1 MIIGQV
7 DYRHKGIDDLAP
19 ELLALQAAAPEAIQ
33 PEENLITLQPDV
45 AQLFQFDGP
54 LQILGLG
61 LQIQKPLLCGRGDD
75 SGFDGLHHIVGGL
88 LGFLQF
94 GGQGGKLRRGR
105 LPLLIFHH
113 GIRDPLHHV
122 RPEDVVQSGFHD
134 HTLDPL
140 AGHVGLFA
148 SPLPPPLLAAVVVMQ
163 FAALPGAGE
172 TDHVGPAVGALQL
185 PGQQVVPA
193 VLVTAPDA
201 AICFQP
207 LIRRPKGALID
218 ESGHP
223 ALDAGVREMIHPD
236 IGLVHQQPEAALV
249 PPPAPA
255 GFQPPAV
262 QVVGNVHKGHP
273 RRSLAEDLPHH
284 LGVCFMDGKAAI
296 RPLAVPERDGARIH
310 LALLGVVFH
319 APANILSEGCAVI
332 FGRPLQHGFQQNP
345 LWAIRD
351 RLLCI
356 EDPHPGFLQ
365 PEFIGRRIVPVTGK
379 AVNLPADHISPVA
392 MGGIL
397 QHLLE
402 LGAVIGS
409 SRQMPICVDLHHPE
423 IILPGKNLAVRHLL
437 LDGTVPLVMGRVP
450 SVDHGILHIRLKHGR
465 FLFCTHSE
473 QPPAAHRGR
482 LFYLDMRASA
492 ILTYFFAEM
501 FPARNSCLHRSIS
514 ACASSSAALLPL
526 RLTFGQSSS
535 IPSSEARR

>member
-7 DYRHKGIDDLAP
+7 DHRHKGINDLAP

-88 LGFLQF
+88 LVFLQF

-122 RPEDVVQSGFHD
+122 RPEDVVQSSLHD
-134 HTLDPL
+134 NPLNPL

-172 TDHVGPAVGALQL
+172 ADHVGPAVGALQL

-249 PPPAPA
+249 PSPAPA

-296 RPLAVPERDGARIH
+296 RPLAVPERDGAGVH
-310 LALLGVVFH
+310 LALLGVELH
-319 APANILSEGCAVI
+319 TPANILGEGCAVI
-332 FGRPLQHGFQQNP
+332 FSRPLQHGFQQNP
-345 LWAIRD
+345 LRAVRD
-351 RLLCI
+351 GLLCI

-379 AVNLPADHISPVA
+379 AVNLPADHISPMA
-392 MGGIL
+392 MGGVL

-409 SRQMPICVDLHHPE
+409 ARQMPIGVDLHHPE
-423 IILPGKNLAVRHLL
+423 VVLPGKNLAVRHLL
-437 LDGTVPLVMGRVP
+437 LDRTVPLVMRRVP

-465 FLFCTHSE
+465 FLFCAHSE

-482 LFYLDMRASA
+482 LF
-492 ILTYFFAEM
+492 IL
-501 FPARNSCLHRSIS
+501 R
-514 ACASSSAALLPL
+514 
-526 RLTFGQSSS
+526 
-535 IPSSEARR
+535 

>member
-1 MIIGQV
+1 MTLCELFGQFASRRLRVHDEVEVGLGVRTSRIIESNPQVIIGQV
-7 DYRHKGIDDLAP
+7 DHRHKGINDLAP

-61 LQIQKPLLCGRGDD
+61 FQIQKPLLCGRGDD
-75 SGFDGLHHIVGGL
+75 SGFDGLHHIVGCL
-88 LGFLQF
+88 LVFLQF
-94 GGQGGKLRRGR
+94 GGHGCKLRRGR

-122 RPEDVVQSGFHD
+122 RPEDVVQSGLHD

-140 AGHVGLFA
+140 AGHVRLFA

-172 TDHVGPAVGALQL
+172 ADHVGPAVGALQL

-201 AICFQP
+201 AVCFQP

-223 ALDAGVREMIHPD
+223 AIDAGVREMIHPD

-255 GFQPPAV
+255 GFQSPAV
-262 QVVGNVHKGHP
+262 QIVGDIHKGHP
-273 RRSLAEDLPHH
+273 RRSLSEDLPHD
-284 LGVCFMDGKAAI
+284 LGVCFMDCKAAI
-296 RPLAVPERDGARIH
+296 RPLAVPERDGAGVH
-310 LALLGVVFH
+310 LALLGVELH
-319 APANILSEGCAVI
+319 TPANILGEGCAVI
-332 FGRPLQHGFQQNP
+332 FSRPLQHGFQQNP
-345 LWAIRD
+345 LRAVRD
-351 RLLCI
+351 GLLCI

-379 AVNLPADHISPVA
+379 AVNLPADHISPMA
-392 MGGIL
+392 MGGVL

-402 LGAVIGS
+402 LGPVIGS
-409 SRQMPICVDLHHPE
+409 ARQMPIGVDLHHPE
-423 IILPGKNLAVRHLL
+423 VVLPGKNLAVRHLL
-437 LDGTVPLVMGRVP
+437 LDGTVPLVMRRVP
-450 SVDHGILHIRLKHGR
+450 SVDHGILHIRLKAGFFIFCHEFNTHP
-465 FLFCTHSE
+465 FLH
-473 QPPAAHRGR
+473 
-482 LFYLDMRASA
+482 
-492 ILTYFFAEM
+492 
-501 FPARNSCLHRSIS
+501 
-514 ACASSSAALLPL
+514 
-526 RLTFGQSSS
+526 
-535 IPSSEARR
+535 

>member
-1 MIIGQV
+1 MTLCELFGQFASRRLRVHDKVKVSLGVRTTRIVESNPQVIIGQI
-7 DYRHKGIDDLAP
+7 DHRHKGINDLAP

-33 PEENLITLQPDV
+33 PKENLIALQPDV

-54 LQILGLG
+54 LQILSLG

-88 LGFLQF
+88 LVFLQF
-94 GGQGGKLRRGR
+94 GGQGGKLCRGR
-105 LPLLIFHH
+105 LPLLILHH
-113 GIRDPLHHV
+113 GIRNPLHHV
-122 RPEDVVQSGFHD
+122 RPEDVVQSGLHD
-134 HTLDPL
+134 NPLNPL

-172 TDHVGPAVGALQL
+172 ADHVGPAVGALQL

-262 QVVGNVHKGHP
+262 QIVGDIHKGHP
-273 RRSLAEDLPHH
+273 PRSLSEDLPHD
-284 LGVCFMDGKAAI
+284 LGVCFMDCKAAI
-296 RPLAVPERDGARIH
+296 RPLAVPERDGAGVH

-319 APANILSEGCAVI
+319 APANILGEGCAVI
-332 FGRPLQHGFQQNP
+332 FSRPLQHGFQQNP
-345 LWAIRD
+345 LRAVRD
-351 RLLCI
+351 GLLCI
-356 EDPHPGFLQ
+356 EDPHPGLLQ
-365 PEFIGRRIVPVTGK
+365 PELVCGRIVAVPGK
-379 AVNLPADHISPVA
+379 TVDLPADHISPVA
-392 MGGIL
+392 VSGIL

-409 SRQMPICVDLHHPE
+409 ARQMPIGVDLHHPE
-423 IILPGKNLAVRHLL
+423 VILPGKNLAVRHLL
-437 LDGTVPLVMGRVP
+437 LDGTVPLVMRRVP

-465 FLFCTHSE
+465 FLFCAHSE

-482 LFYLDMRASA
+482 LF
-492 ILTYFFAEM
+492 IL
-501 FPARNSCLHRSIS
+501 R
-514 ACASSSAALLPL
+514 
-526 RLTFGQSSS
+526 
-535 IPSSEARR
+535 

>member
-1 MIIGQV
+1 M
-7 DYRHKGIDDLAP
+7 
-19 ELLALQAAAPEAIQ
+19 
-33 PEENLITLQPDV
+33 
-45 AQLFQFDGP
+45 AQFFQLDGP

-61 LQIQKPLLCGRGDD
+61 FKIQKPLLCGRGDD

-88 LGFLQF
+88 SVFFQF

-122 RPEDVVQSGFHD
+122 RPEDVVQSGLHD

-140 AGHVGLFA
+140 AGHVRLFA

-172 TDHVGPAVGALQL
+172 ADHVGPAVGTLQL
-185 PGQQVVPA
+185 PGQQVVPTI
-193 VLVTAPDA
+193 LVTAPDA

-236 IGLVHQQPEAALV
+236 IGLVHQQPETTLV

-262 QVVGNVHKGHP
+262 QIVGDVHKGHP
-273 RRSLAEDLPHH
+273 SRSLSEDLPHH
-284 LGVCFMDGKAAI
+284 LGVRLVDGKAAI
-296 RPLAVPERDGARIH
+296 WPLAVPERDGAGIY
-310 LALLGVVFH
+310 LTLLGVVFH

-332 FGRPLQHGFQQNP
+332 FSRPLQHGFQQNP
-345 LWAIRD
+345 LRAVRD
-351 RLLCI
+351 GLLCI
-356 EDPHPGFLQ
+356 EDPHPGLLQ
-365 PEFIGRRIVPVTGK
+365 PELVCGRVVAVPGK

-409 SRQMPICVDLHHPE
+409 SRQMPIGVDLHNSE

-482 LFYLDMRASA
+482 LF
-492 ILTYFFAEM
+492 IL
-501 FPARNSCLHRSIS
+501 R
-514 ACASSSAALLPL
+514 
-526 RLTFGQSSS
+526 
-535 IPSSEARR
+535 